1 MERTLE
7 MYECLNENCGVARST
22 DARGNTIVNGRI
34 RLESARGTVTE
45 LTFFRTYLTTLPVQK
60 AAVR

>member
-22 DARGNTIVNGRI
+22 DARGNTIVNSRI
-34 RLESARGTVTE
+34 RPESARSAIAE
-45 LTFFRTYLTTLPVQK
+45 LSLFLAHLTALPVQK
-60 AAVR
+60 TAIG